1 MQIKFKFPT
10 LDSTYLKEFFLVF
23 VCLFALNIVSDPSK
37 SINLDGTLNQE
48 EWSQAREFDLEF
60 ELMPSRNTPAAL
72 KTTAYVKFDKKNLY
86 VGIKAFG
93 DPEKIRATLKNRDET
108 WNEDYVALMFDPFRD
123 GRYGIL
129 VGVNALGVQLDE
141 IHISNSEPDNSWD
154 ILFNSA
160 TAFQDDG
167 YSAELVIPF
176 GELQLPDEEVQ
187 KWKMGFIR
195 KSYQAGVQT
204 VFGSFKNLPAE
215 TCYACQADEEVLL
228 GSPEKIY
235 RNYFYPYIF
244 LNQNGDRPV
253 KDFKLQNPDYEIGIT
268 GLYDLSKSSSIEY
281 TINPDFSQVESD
293 VPMIMANQTFAMSF
307 PEKRTFFLEGAQLLK
322 SDMETVYTRSI
333 TNPLGALKF
342 INQGAN
348 SSTYLMQATDTDS
361 PYLAA
366 GQYKSFRGN
375 AGKSKVTIG
384 RYKKNLGNQSHIGI
398 IATNRDYQVGGSGSL
413 IEFDS
418 LINFLDDYI
427 LDLNY
432 ARSDTQE
439 GNVNFIDTHETFA
452 GRTYAMDGESFSG
465 TAKNF
470 RLRRAVD
477 ASNWGIRFKDVSPTY
492 RAHVGF
498 VGRNDYKSRNYWYGR
513 TYRYQGTIRKIN
525 FRWNNRNRI
534 NFKNQKTQEFYELSM
549 DLETNFNFT
558 GGVEYQIKP
567 SEKFEGIQYGEQV
580 DYEINGT
587 YHPTESFFTSL
598 RYEKGEAIAYRIDK
612 PKIGDSTEYNL
623 FTVFRFSDNFKISL
637 GHRYS
642 ELKDKITGDEFYAG
656 EINRFE
662 VDYQIDNAL
671 STRTIIEKNDFS
683 DDYFLEALIQW
694 KPDPYTIFYAG
705 GTQFY
710 KEPNP
715 FSDNIRLETS
725 QIYAKFQYF
734 YNPNK

>member
-1 MQIKFKFPT
+1 MPIKIKFPT
-10 LDSTYLKEFFLVF
+10 LDFMYLKEFFLMF
-23 VCLFALNIVSDPSK
+23 VCLFAININSEPSN
-37 SINLDGTLNQE
+37 SINLDGTLTQE

-60 ELMPSRNTPAAL
+60 ELMPSRNTPAEL

-93 DPEKIRATLKNRDET
+93 NPEKIRATLKNRDET

-129 VGVNALGVQLDE
+129 IGVNALGVQLDE

-154 ILFNSA
+154 ILFDSA

-228 GSPEKIY
+228 GTPEKIY
-235 RNYFYPYIF
+235 RKYFYPYIF
-244 LNQNGDRPV
+244 LNQNGDRPK

-307 PEKRTFFLEGAQLLK
+307 PEKRTFFLEGSQLLK

-534 NFKNQKTQEFYELSM
+534 NFRNQKTQEFYELSM

-567 SEKFEGIQYGEQV
+567 SEKFEGIHYGEQV

-612 PKIGDSTEYNL
+612 PKIGDSKEYNL

-642 ELKDKITGDEFYAG
+642 ELKDKITGEEFYAG

-662 VDYQIDNAL
+662 VDYQFDNAL
-671 STRTIIEKNDFS
+671 STRTIIEKNEFS

>member
-1 MQIKFKFPT
+1 MFHKITF
-10 LDSTYLKEFFLVF
+10 LKKLITIFICTFSFHLMSEG
-23 VCLFALNIVSDPSK
+23 IS
-37 SINLDGTLNQE
+37 LDGVISPN
-48 EWSQAREFDLEF
+48 EWDQATQFDLEY
-60 ELMPSRNTPAAL
+60 ELMPSRNTAAEL
-72 KTTAYVKFDKKNLY
+72 KTKAYVKFDKKYLY
-86 VGIKAFG
+86 IGIKAYG
-93 DPEKIRATLKNRDET
+93 DPNKIRATLKNRDQT
-108 WNEDYVALMFDPFRD
+108 WNEDYVALMADPFRD

-141 IHISNSEPDNSWD
+141 KHISSAGPDDSWD
-154 ILFNSA
+154 ILFQSA

-167 YSAELVIPF
+167 YSAELIIPF
-176 GELQLPDEEVQ
+176 SELQLPDTEVQ

-195 KSYQAGVQT
+195 KSYEAGIQT

-215 TCYACQADEEVLL
+215 TCYACQADEEIFL

-235 RNYFYPYIF
+235 RNYLYPYIF

-293 VPMIMANQTFAMSF
+293 VPMIMANQTFAMSY
-307 PEKRTFFLEGAQLLK
+307 PEKRTFFLEGSELLK
-322 SDMETVYTRSI
+322 SDTQTVYTRSI
-333 TNPLGALKF
+333 TNPLGAIKY
-342 INQGAN
+342 INQGEKN
-348 SSTYLMQATDTDS
+348 TIYLLQATDTDS

-366 GQYKSFRGN
+366 GQYRSYKGN
-375 AGKSKVTIG
+375 AGKSKVTVG
-384 RYKKNLGNQSHIGI
+384 RVKRNLGNKSHIGL
-398 IATNRDYQVGGSGSL
+398 IATNRDYQVGGSGSVV
-413 IEFDS
+413 EFDS

-439 GNVNFIDTHETFA
+439 GNVNFIDTEDTFA
-452 GRTYAMDGESFSG
+452 GRTYAIDGESFSG

-470 RLRRAVD
+470 RLRWAVNERN
-477 ASNWGIRFKDVSPTY
+477 AGIRFSDVSPTY

-498 VGRNDYKSRNYWYGR
+498 VGRNNYKYRNYWYGR
-513 TYRYQGTIRKIN
+513 TYRSQGTIRRISFN
-525 FRWNNRNRI
+525 LNNRNRLSS
-534 NFKNQKTQEFYELSM
+534 KNEKVLEFYEFQV
-549 DLETNFNFT
+549 DLETDFNFT
-558 GGVEYQIKP
+558 GTFEWQHKP
-567 SEKFEGIQYGEQV
+567 SEKFNGIQYGQQR
-580 DYEINGT
+580 DIEIRGQ
-587 YHPTESFFTSL
+587 YHPSESFFTSFEI
-598 RYEKGEAIAYRIDK
+598 EKGESIAYRIDN
-612 PKIGDSTEYNL
+612 PEIGDSTEYNL
-623 FTVFRFSDNFKISL
+623 YNVFRFSDNFKIAL

-642 ELKDKITGDEFYAG
+642 ELKNKVTGEKFYAG

-662 VDYQIDNAL
+662 IDYQIDGAL

-694 KPDPYTIFYAG
+694 KPNPFTIFYAG

-715 FSDNIRLETS
+715 FSDNLRLETS

>member
-1 MQIKFKFPT
+1 MNFKTTYFNKLIVIFLFGLSLNT
-10 LDSTYLKEFFLVF
+10 LSE
-23 VCLFALNIVSDPSK
+23 NIS
-37 SINLDGTLNQE
+37 LDGVISDD
-48 EWSQAREFDLEF
+48 EWKEASIFDLEY
-60 ELMPSRNTPAAL
+60 EVMPSRNTPAGL
-72 KTTAYVKFDKKNLY
+72 KTTAYVKFDEKYLY
-86 VGIKAFG
+86 IAIKAYG
-93 DPEKIRATLKNRDET
+93 DPKKIRATLKNRDQT
-108 WNEDYVALMFDPFRD
+108 WNEDYVALMADPFRD
-123 GRYGIL
+123 GRYGVLI
-129 VGVNALGVQLDE
+129 GVNALGVQLDE
-141 IHISNSEPDNSWD
+141 KHISSAGPDDSWD
-154 ILFNSA
+154 ILFQSA

-167 YSAELVIPF
+167 YSAELIIPF
-176 GELQLPDEEVQ
+176 AELQLPDAEVQ

-195 KSYQAGVQT
+195 KSYEAGIQT
-204 VFGSFKNLPAE
+204 VFASFKNLPAE
-215 TCYACQADEEVLL
+215 QCYACQADEEILL

-235 RNYFYPYIF
+235 RNYLYPYIF

-293 VPMIMANQTFAMSF
+293 VPMIMANQTFAMSY
-307 PEKRTFFLEGAQLLK
+307 PEKRTFFLEGSELLK
-322 SDMETVYTRSI
+322 SDTQTVYTRSI
-333 TNPLGALKF
+333 TNPLGAIKY
-342 INQGAN
+342 INQGEKN
-348 SSTYLMQATDTDS
+348 TVYLLQATDTDS

-366 GQYKSFRGN
+366 GQYRSYKGN

-384 RYKKNLGNQSHIGI
+384 RLKRNLGNKSHVGL
-398 IATNRDYQVGGSGSL
+398 IATNRDYQVGGSGSVV
-413 IEFDS
+413 EFDS
-418 LINFLDDYI
+418 LINFMDDYI

-439 GNVNFIDTHETFA
+439 SNINFIETDDTFA

-465 TAKNF
+465 TAKNI

-477 ASNWGIRFKDVSPTY
+477 GSYAGIRFKDVSPTY

-513 TYRYQGTIRKIN
+513 TYRSQGTLRKIT
-525 FRWNNRNRI
+525 FHWNNRNRL
-534 NFKNQKTQEFYELSM
+534 NFRNEKTQEFYQFKIE
-549 DLETNFNFT
+549 LETNFNFT
-558 GGVEYQIKP
+558 GAIEWQYEP
-567 SEKFEGIQYGEQV
+567 SEKFNGIQYGKQRDV
-580 DYEINGT
+580 EIRGQ
-587 YHPTESFFTSL
+587 YHPSESFFTSFEI
-598 RYEKGEAIAYRIDK
+598 EKGESIAYRIDN
-612 PKIGDSTEYNL
+612 PVIGDSTEYNL
-623 FTVFRFSDNFKISL
+623 YNVFRFSDNFKIAL
-637 GHRYS
+637 GHRFS
-642 ELKDKITGDEFYAG
+642 ELKNKVTGENFYAG

-662 VDYQIDNAL
+662 LDYQIDGAL

-694 KPDPYTIFYAG
+694 KPNPYTIFYAG

-734 YNPNK
+734 YNPNN